1 MNVKKTIT
9 SIFIVPT
16 LGINRDGLLTNGF
29 INGYIKD
36 INKEYGIDV
45 VYILFKPKNLD
56 KFRDFL
62 EAEYALTKSVVDDYD
77 YEDGFIVVVYQINP
91 FWKNDINLI
100 KQGKYSKTSPEFQ
113 EKFPKVIKIIKNGL
127 HRDELSLQ
135 TRVFLKA
142 PDLQEY
148 WENKLGVT
156 FNDNMEVW
164 DTWDEELEI
173 LNLEKIKQSVV
184 YN

>member
-1 MNVKKTIT
+1 MDVKKTIT

-36 INKEYGIDV
+36 ENKEYDVDV

-62 EAEYALTKSVVDDYD
+62 ETEYVRTKNIIEDYD
-77 YEDGFIVVVYQINP
+77 YEDGFVVVVYQIP
-91 FWKNDINLI
+91 DIWKKDIILV
-100 KQGKYSKTSPEFQ
+100 KQGKYSKTSLAFQ
-113 EKFPKVIKIIKNGL
+113 ESFPKVIKVIKKGL
-127 HRDELSLQ
+127 HKDELSLQ
-135 TRVFLKA
+135 TRIFMKS

-148 WENKLGVT
+148 WENKLGVN

-164 DTWDEELEI
+164 EGWNEDNET
-173 LNLEKIKQSVV
+173 LNLEKLKIKI
-184 YN
+184 